1 MGNGQSERFGNIKEK
16 NLKLLFN
23 LICDRAGISRAQLS
37 RETGLSKPA
46 VSELADELIGRGY
59 VKMSGTDDERRAG
72 RRAVCLEPD
81 PSYGVFL
88 SVSLN
93 ERTADCRLYDFALG
107 LLGEASFGIEY
118 RKGCIVD
125 LIERILES
133 SDVISS
139 SRVVCTCFSLPAAVD
154 SNRSEI
160 RSTVLNF
167 DESLNL
173 IKEIEALEIS
183 GTKALINETI
193 AYCYAEYAVIKDET
207 EDMLFVEVSDGV
219 GAGIVIGGKVF
230 RGAGGSAGEFGHT
243 SVDAD
248 GPLCCC
254 GRRGCLE
261 QYISRRA
268 IVASAM
274 ERNIIKNE
282 KSGLAGIRERFDC
295 GDGKAMDLYDS
306 IADKLAFGLGNM
318 VAMFDISL
326 IIIGGGIEVLGDGF
340 LDMVREKTENY
351 MISGEYRTRGR
362 LSIEYSRLT
371 PDSKNLG
378 SVRYFRDNIL
388 TLGCEPED
396 GIYYI

>member
-1 MGNGQSERFGNIKEK
+1 MKNGQSERFGNIKEK

-23 LICDRAGISRAQLS
+23 MICDRPGISRAQLS
-37 RETGLSKPA
+37 RDTGLSKPA
-46 VSELADELIGRGY
+46 VSELADELVNNGY
-59 VKMSGTDDERRAG
+59 VRMSGTDESGKAG

-81 PSYGVFL
+81 PSYGVFISIAL
-88 SVSLN
+88 G
-93 ERTADCRLYDFALG
+93 ERTADVRVYDFALG
-107 LLGEASFGIEY
+107 LLEEFTFGIEY
-118 RKGCIVD
+118 TKGCIASLVD
-125 LIERILES
+125 RILAS
-133 SDVISS
+133 SEVISL

-160 RSTVLNF
+160 RSTVLDF

-173 IKEIEALEIS
+173 IKEIESLGVS
-183 GTKALINETI
+183 GTKAIVNETI
-193 AYCYAEYAVIKDET
+193 AYCYEEYASFKDDT
-207 EDMLFVEVSDGV
+207 EDMLFIEVSDGV

-248 GPLCCC
+248 GPVCCC

-261 QYISRRA
+261 QYISKKA
-268 IVASAM
+268 IIASAVGSSV
-274 ERNIIKNE
+274 IKDGAE
-282 KSGLAGIRERFDC
+282 GLAGISEKYA
-295 GDGKAMDLYDS
+295 GGNSKAVKLYENIS
-306 IADKLAFGLGNM
+306 DKLAFGLGNM

-326 IIIGGGIEVLGDGF
+326 IVIGGGIEVLGAGF
-340 LDMVREKTENY
+340 LDMVRMKTENY

-362 LSIEYSRLT
+362 LAIKYSNLA

-378 SVRYFRDNIL
+378 SARYFRDNIL
-388 TLGCEPED
+388 NLSCGSED